1 MSINSTLGTG
11 IAQVASNAILADS
24 IARQTSALAQAHDSL
39 DSMTMYASRLEGN
52 VRQLHQIVVHDGVL
66 IDALKAALDESQSE
80 RDQLAG
86 KNRMLEERIARMV
99 DNGRKR
105 GEMYDHQVEYMRDL
119 KNRLQQTEK
128 ALRQSSS
135 QSVGL
140 EELLNYLFQVTSAIE
155 NNTAIR
161 EKARGIRAQA
171 YDQFMKSG
179 QLTPDPEMQKTLDE
193 LKNKAPDFKPGV
205 AN

>member
-161 EKARGIRAQA
+161 EKARGIRPKR
-171 YDQFMKSG
+171 MTSS
-179 QLTPDPEMQKTLDE
+179 
-193 LKNKAPDFKPGV
+193 
-205 AN
+205 